1 MPDNTHL
8 PGGVFLSYAREDMD
22 AAWRIADAMRAF
34 GVDAW
39 FDQSELRGGEAFMRP
54 RKTTGALESGS
65 PAGVRPDAAW
75 SRLKDGPRV
84 DETLKSSSRH
94 E

>member
-8 PGGVFLSYAREDMD
+8 PGGVFLSDTQEDTGAAR
-22 AAWRIADAMRAF
+22 RITGAMRAF
-34 GVDAW
+34 GVGVWSDPG
-39 FDQSELRGGEAFMRP
+39 ELQGGEAFMLL

-84 DETLKSSSRH
+84 DETLKSPSRH